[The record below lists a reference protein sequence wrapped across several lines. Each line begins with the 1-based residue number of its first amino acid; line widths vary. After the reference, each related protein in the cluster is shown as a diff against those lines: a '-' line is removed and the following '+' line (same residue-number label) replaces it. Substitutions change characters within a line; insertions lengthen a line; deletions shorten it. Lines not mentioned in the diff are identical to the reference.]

1 MKRPCI
7 WCCLSAIGGILL
19 GVASSVDAMSLGVI
33 LTLMAVG
40 WWSKPRFLQQV
51 MVFGMC
57 FILFFMRVSDEID
70 QRTALATLEMTGS
83 GVVVSRSAAGMDV
96 KVNEPEAWR
105 GKHVK
110 IWVNQ
115 PESVGTQ
122 IQFAG
127 SFLPLKR
134 AGNPGERD
142 DLLAGAA
149 QNLWLESA
157 CVRILQAIPPESG
170 VRVGLQRAIETDFP
184 KDMQGMASA
193 LILADRSALNTDQR
207 DAIREMG
214 LSHLMAISGFHF
226 VLILYGLR
234 FLFRR
239 MGASPW
245 FSNAAGLVLLWGYGG
260 MIGFPIAA
268 LRALVLMSFIAGG
281 AMTRQRVDRVNLLFA
296 AAFVLLWVEP
306 FSLFSLGFQLSVAA
320 TLSLLVLPRWMK
332 GIFFSRTPMGGKF
345 LSPILAV
352 QVGVLPLAVRGFGE
366 WSWMAVFGNLLL
378 APVFLLVM
386 AVLLIWAVLA
396 MMGISHGF
404 APLPVFLLQGWVQ
417 TVRLFADHFLTLV
430 SLPKPSWLA
439 VLSYYLCLGF
449 FFEASMGQIRLS
461 LAWGKRLGMALAF
474 ALILG
479 LMVPG
484 PVRFWVLDVGQGDAL
499 LLERAGHGILW
510 DAGGSPWS
518 DWEVGR
524 QRVEPA
530 LDALG
535 ISEVDLGICT
545 HFDADHVEGMVEL
558 VKDNR
563 IGRIVMGPCQTGN
576 CWQASL
582 MKAAAP
588 GQCIAVDQD
597 FSLLWGNGIEIRVFV
612 PTIHGK
618 ENENSLLTRLQVGE
632 TVLWLTGDME
642 AVNEGEWRSKLDLKG
657 DILKVPHHGS
667 NSSTTVAFLE
677 EMNPEVALISVGAN
691 NPYGHPAQAVLERLD
706 GRGIEV
712 WRTDRDGALELR
724 FDQRGYTL
732 IPYRKPRLPFRR
744 WIAGHGLEL
753 AWLGLVAGLAGM
765 TCKWRNEEDL

>member
-19 GVASSVDAMSLGVI
+19 GVASGVDAISLGVI

-40 WWSKPRFLQQV
+40 WWFKPRLFQKV

-57 FILFFMRVSDEID
+57 FILFFMRVSHEMD
-70 QRTALATLEMTGS
+70 QRTALAPLEMTGS
-83 GVVVSRSAAGMDV
+83 GVVVSRSTAGMDV
-96 KVNEPEAWR
+96 KVNEPDAWR
-105 GKHVK
+105 GKRVK
-110 IWVNQ
+110 IWVDLPQ
-115 PESVGTQ
+115 PVGTQ

-134 AGNPGERD
+134 AGNPGDRD
-142 DLLAGAA
+142 DLLAGAS
-149 QNLWLESA
+149 QNLWLESDR
-157 CVRILQAIPPESG
+157 VRILKTITPKSG
-170 VRVGLQRAIETDFP
+170 ARVALQRAIETDFP
-184 KDMQGMASA
+184 KDMQGLASA
-193 LILADRSALNTDQR
+193 LVLADRSTLNNDQR

-226 VLILYGLR
+226 VLILCGLR

-239 MGASPW
+239 IGASPW
-245 FSNAAGLVLLWGYGG
+245 FSNAAGLVLLWGYGA
-260 MIGFPIAA
+260 MIGFPIAS

-281 AMTRQRVDRVNLLFA
+281 AMTRLRVDRVNLLFA

-306 FSLFSLGFQLSVAA
+306 FSLFSLGYQLSVAA
-320 TLSLLVLPRWMK
+320 TLSLLVLPRWIK
-332 GIFFSRTPMGGKF
+332 GIFFSRTPIGGKF

-386 AVLLIWAVLA
+386 AALLIWAVLA
-396 MMGISHGF
+396 MLGISHGF
-404 APLPVFLLQGWVQ
+404 APLPVFLLRGWVQ
-417 TVRLFADHFLTLV
+417 AVRLFADHFLTLV

-439 VLSYYLCLGF
+439 VLGYYLCLGF
-449 FFEASMGQIRLS
+449 FFEASMGRIRLS

-474 ALILG
+474 VLALG
-479 LMVPG
+479 LMVPD

-499 LLERAGHGILW
+499 LLEQAGHGILW

-535 ISEVDLGICT
+535 IREVDLGICT

-558 VKDNR
+558 VEDNR
-563 IGRIVMGPCQTGN
+563 IERIIMGPCQAGN
-576 CWQASL
+576 CWRASL

-588 GQCIAVDQD
+588 GQCLAADQD
-597 FSLLWGNGIEIRVFV
+597 FSLRWGNGIEIRVFV
-612 PTIHGK
+612 PTTHGK

-667 NSSTTVAFLE
+667 NSSTTVAFWK
-677 EMNPEVALISVGAN
+677 
-691 NPYGHPAQAVLERLD
+691 R
-706 GRGIEV
+706 
-712 WRTDRDGALELR
+712 
-724 FDQRGYTL
+724 
-732 IPYRKPRLPFRR
+732 
-744 WIAGHGLEL
+744 
-753 AWLGLVAGLAGM
+753 
-765 TCKWRNEEDL
+765 